1 MHAAQPPVV
10 RHSTH
15 WKSRRYLPNVLFLR
29 HPEAPPRPQRGR
41 LPRFVRMAC
50 APCLQWW
57 RRKLGPA
64 LRLAALGPN
73 HVPQAHRCFRRV
85 RAFED
90 VHVACCVLFDGQL
103 PAAQCRALPVCSAAH
118 ARNAVGGSADGTT
131 PTPSTAVS
139 GCLSGVVS
147 SHLVIRGGSRGHGPF
162 GKSCRLSRGRAWT
175 CRSCCT
181 SNSITVVAAQVTP
194 SRPSQHRV
202 LHHGRRSTSNSITDV
217 GLCWVR

>member
-1 MHAAQPPVV
+1 MHAAQPPVL

-29 HPEAPPRPQRGR
+29 HPEPPPRPQRRR

-64 LRLAALGPN
+64 LRLAALGAN
-73 HVPQAHRCFRRV
+73 HVPPAHRCFRRV

-103 PAAQCRALPVCSAAH
+103 PAAQFRALPICSAAH
-118 ARNAVGGSADGTT
+118 ARNAVDRSADGTT
-131 PTPSTAVS
+131 PDPVN
-139 GCLSGVVS
+139 GCLRMP
-147 SHLVIRGGSRGHGPF
+147 LGSRQQP
-162 GKSCRLSRGRAWT
+162 SRHPGRIAWT
-175 CRSCCT
+175 
-181 SNSITVVAAQVTP
+181 
-194 SRPSQHRV
+194 RPLRQELPRLTRTGVDMSQLQHK
-202 LHHGRRSTSNSITDV
+202 
-217 GLCWVR
+217 